1 VSTKYYAL
9 PKKFEEKMSNPL
21 KGEEE
26 KQLSK
31 KKLNIP
37 ISNFFIIKERFK

>member
-1 VSTKYYAL
+1 MCNS
-9 PKKFEEKMSNPL
+9 L

-26 KQLSK
+26 KQLPK

-37 ISNFFIIKERFK
+37 ISNFFVIKERFKKDDV